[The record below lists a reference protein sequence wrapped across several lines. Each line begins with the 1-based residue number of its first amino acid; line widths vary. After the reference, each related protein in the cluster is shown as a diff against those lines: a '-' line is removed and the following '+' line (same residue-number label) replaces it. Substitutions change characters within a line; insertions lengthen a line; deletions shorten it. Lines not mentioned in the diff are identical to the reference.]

1 MQTESN
7 FEIILYT
14 TILFSVVL
22 KAIQVLFNS
31 EVFMSLLHDLLFRY
45 PLNIVWGFVFSFL
58 G

>member
-14 TILFSVVL
+14 TILFFVVL

-31 EVFMSLLHDLLFRY
+31 EVFMTLLHDLLFRY
-45 PLNIVWGFVFSFL
+45 SLNIVLGFVFSFL